1 MNRIGK
7 MKTKKTIIT
16 SELVDNKI
24 WITIITNQITD
35 LSISISCKQMSVD
48 FLELLCKPRGVNLIR
63 IRGWSLRRWAQQLLI
78 NLRRIVASPL

>member
-16 SELVDNKI
+16 SGLVDNKI

-35 LSISISCKQMSVD
+35 LLISISCKQMSVD
-48 FLELLCKPRGVNLIR
+48 FLELLCKPRGVNRIR
-63 IRGWSLRRWAQQLLI
+63 IRGWSLRRWAQQLSI